1 MGLLV
6 AGLIEAV
13 VSVAIGLF
21 LLIAEPSISAIW
33 GLSLIGLGL
42 TTAILSVL
50 LGRNRA
56 LEIVSGENNG
66 TPPTSAEHHHDPKE
80 PAPMSSVHSLPEY
93 RPSTE
98 GALVPLGTS
107 LPERIGYLRE
117 QVSRTRWRYKA
128 KDIQARA
135 AELAD
140 IVMKN
145 AGNDEA
151 SGQGERPRQIRR
163 LLELSILAQGYE
175 AWSNGEDPVFHIDRY
190 RTVFSEH
197 DMTERLADLNAEADL
212 LWEEMSH
219 GVPTK
224 SIEDDAY
231 RQTIDVRIR
240 LERITSVEE
249 RLEEIELLRLGYA
262 SLLSQWE
269 HSDAK
274 TTEGR

>member
-1 MGLLV
+1 MV

-21 LLIAEPSISAIW
+21 LLIAEPSITTIW
-33 GLSLIGLGL
+33 GFSLMGLGL
-42 TTAILSVL
+42 VTAILSVA
-50 LGRNRA
+50 LGRNRPPA
-56 LEIVSGENNG
+56 VVPEEHNG
-66 TPPTSAEHHHDPKE
+66 TPPSSADNHQDPSE
-80 PAPMSSVHSLPEY
+80 PASKTPIHSLPEY
-93 RPSTE
+93 RPFTE
-98 GALVPLGTS
+98 GALVPIAAS

-145 AGNDEA
+145 QGNDEA

-163 LLELSILAQGYE
+163 LLELFILAQGYE
-175 AWSNGEDPVFHIDRY
+175 SWSNGEDPVFHIDRY
-190 RTVFSEH
+190 RTVLSEH

-219 GVPTK
+219 GVPPRNM
-224 SIEDDAY
+224 EDDAY

-240 LERITSVEE
+240 LERMISAEE

-269 HSDAK
+269 HSDTK